1 MNSLR
6 SYIVLTA
13 RPLSS
18 YRIFFGLGIKIV
30 EIGLSCRWVNVID
43 SNSNYF
49 NDKNNNGGNQRNS
62 QFIVLIF
69 YSNMAEISLFS
80 GIFSPFVREKYNLNR
95 LDCLIIFQI
104 FR

>member
-43 SNSNYF
+43 SNSNYI
-49 NDKNNNGGNQRNS
+49 NDK
-62 QFIVLIF
+62 
-69 YSNMAEISLFS
+69 
-80 GIFSPFVREKYNLNR
+80 K
-95 LDCLIIFQI
+95 
-104 FR
+104 